1 MTQPVSSDAHT
12 SGHPRSMVTRI
23 ILAIIAILLFCGF
36 VALGIWQIERRAW
49 KLDLIERVTTRVNAP
64 VKPAPRRAE
73 WSGVNRQD
81 DEYRHVSVTGTF
93 LNNEET
99 LVYTSTDYG
108 AGYRVMTPL
117 VRADSGAIIM
127 INRGFVPTDHKD
139 PSTRAQGQVEGVVT
153 VNGLLRMDEPGGTFL
168 RDNVPAENR
177 WYSRD
182 VKAMAEHDGLDASQV
197 APYFIDADAQKNPGG
212 LPIGG
217 LTQIRFHNSHLVY
230 AITWFSLALMV
241 AAGAWYALRSP
252 KKHKH
257 PN

>member
-1 MTQPVSSDAHT
+1 MTQPVSFDEST
-12 SGHPRSMVTRI
+12 TGQPRSKATRI
-23 ILAIIAILLFCGF
+23 ILAIIAAILFCGF

-49 KLDLIERVTTRVNAP
+49 KLDLIERVTTRVAAP
-64 VKPAPRRAE
+64 VQAAPRQAD
-73 WSGVNRQD
+73 WAQVNRKD
-81 DEYRHVSVTGTF
+81 DEYRHVTVTGTF
-93 LNNEET
+93 LNDKET
-99 LVYTSTDYG
+99 QVYTSTDYG
-108 AGYRVMTPL
+108 AGYWVMTPM

-127 INRGFVPTDHKD
+127 INRGFVPSDHKE
-139 PSTRAQGQVEGVVT
+139 PATRAEGQPQGVVT
-153 VNGLLRMDEPGGTFL
+153 INGLLRMDEPGGTFL
-168 RDNVPAENR
+168 RDNVPADNR

-182 VKAMAEHDGLDASQV
+182 VKAMAEHDGLDANQV

-217 LTQIRFHNSHLVY
+217 LTQIRFNNSHLVY